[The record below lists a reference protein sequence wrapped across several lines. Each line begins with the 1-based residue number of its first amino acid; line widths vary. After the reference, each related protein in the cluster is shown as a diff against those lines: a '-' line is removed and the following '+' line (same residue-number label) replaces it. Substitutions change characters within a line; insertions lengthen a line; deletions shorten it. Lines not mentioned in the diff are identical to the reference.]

1 MSAIPTDQRPTSGPA
16 TEGIW
21 QHLATALEAYF
32 ARRRKGAVSATLL
45 RRSSYE
51 LARCRLL
58 MHRSGPPADAG
69 FRGSTAVGGG
79 VDHA

>member
-1 MSAIPTDQRPTSGPA
+1 MSAIPLDQRPTSGPA
-16 TEGIW
+16 PEGIW
-21 QHLATALEAYF
+21 QHLAKALEAYF

-51 LARCRLL
+51 LARCRRL
-58 MHRSGPPADAG
+58 MHRSGPPGDAG
-69 FRGSTAVGGG
+69 FRGSTAAGGG